1 MPGTQNALS
10 EVAYLRRSCDY
21 LLSAL
26 RDVEKEL
33 GRLPDLTE
41 AQEAILD
48 METSLAGEDI
58 RKDLDHAA
66 GSAETWLRRVENVRS
81 Y

>member
-10 EVAYLRRSCDY
+10 EVAYLRRSCEY

-26 RDVEKEL
+26 RDVEREL

-41 AQEAILD
+41 AQETILD
-48 METSLAGEDI
+48 METNLAGEDI
-58 RKDLDHAA
+58 RKDLDRAA
-66 GSAETWLRRVENVRS
+66 GSAETWLRRVENARNL
-81 Y
+81 